1 VAGGGLK
8 VLERECDLMKTKVRS
23 VALIVICSLW
33 QSAPAARCVFAQD
46 SPQSESQ
53 KKGKSQPASANEE
66 LQKRIREQQVTR
78 ILTVL
83 SATADNAKT
92 WTDATAASKVQAQ
105 VSDVIWD
112 ADAEIARSYLI
123 RAWETAGKVE
133 TPKRERSPFRN
144 QSPRTEARREVILV
158 ARRRAPDLSKKWL
171 QQMAQES
178 EQDKGER
185 GAFDDRTPRST
196 LLLQMALQI
205 VDEDPEAA
213 GALATDSLQ
222 DGISFGF
229 QQVLI
234 RIQEKNVALSQRV
247 FRTALSRLRT
257 AGMLDPNELLI
268 LYAYLYTPGRIV
280 AANTDGNTGR
290 VQIAVGRDL
299 PQIAAAAQLN
309 PALALEF
316 LQLAANLLI
325 SAPLPATTPN
335 PPLAARSQLSA
346 ISALMGPISERLP
359 ELAVA
364 LQTRAQQISTE
375 AQLST
380 TPQSPPPN
388 TPASR
393 PAETSASFAE
403 RRVDLLEE
411 VAQNATYTIG
421 RDIAY
426 AKAALAT
433 TVQNYSRGWNLADKI
448 DDRSFRDNL
457 KNWLTYRASLH
468 FVADN
473 NLDKAY
479 ELAGKNTDLIQR
491 AASLVVGA
499 QQLIKSKDTT
509 RASQWLVEARSLVRK
524 VDPDETSVHV
534 AFGIVSAFAKV
545 DRVAAFDVLS
555 EAVRQMGKTTLSPA
569 DEDRVPLLKRFTGFD
584 SLGDFTYGTEGF
596 SLRAAICAFGPEQ
609 FEDVLGVVNRI
620 TPPELHGQAII
631 ELSRK
636 YLKATQQI

>member
-1 VAGGGLK
+1 
-8 VLERECDLMKTKVRS
+8 MKTRVGS
-23 VALIVICSLW
+23 AAIIVVCTLW
-33 QSAPAARCVFAQD
+33 QSGPSALRVFTQNL
-46 SPQSESQ
+46 PQSQSQ
-53 KKGKSQPASANEE
+53 KQDKSRSASADEE
-66 LQKRIREQQVTR
+66 LQKRVREQHVTR
-78 ILTVL
+78 ILAVL

-105 VSDVIWD
+105 ISDVIWD
-112 ADAEIARSYLI
+112 ADAEMARSYLI
-123 RAWETAGKVE
+123 RAWDTAGKVE
-133 TPKRERSPFRN
+133 TPKREPSPFRN
-144 QSPRTEARREVILV
+144 QSPRIDARREVILV
-158 ARRRAPDLSKKWL
+158 ARKRAPDLSKKWL
-171 QQMAQES
+171 QQMAQEVK
-178 EQDKGER
+178 EDQGGR
-185 GAFDDRTPRST
+185 GVFDDRTPRST
-196 LLLQMALQI
+196 VLLQMALQI
-205 VDEDPEAA
+205 VNEDPQAA
-213 GALATDSLQ
+213 AALATDSLQ

-234 RIQEKNVALSQRV
+234 RIQEKNVELSQRV
-247 FRTALSRLRT
+247 FRAALARLRT

-290 VQIAVGRDL
+290 VQIAVGRNQ

-309 PALALEF
+309 PALALDF

-325 SAPLPATTPN
+325 NAPVPATTAN
-335 PPLAARSQLSA
+335 PSLTARSQLSA

-375 AQLST
+375 ARLNT
-380 TPQSPPPN
+380 GPQSPPAH
-388 TPASR
+388 TPASL
-393 PAETSASFAE
+393 PGETSASYAE

-411 VAQNATYTIG
+411 AAQNESLTMG

-433 TVQNYSRGWNLADKI
+433 TVQNYPRGWALADKI
-448 DDRSFRDNL
+448 EDRSLRDNL

-468 FVADN
+468 FVTLN
-473 NLDKAY
+473 NFDKAY
-479 ELAGKNTDLIQR
+479 ELAAKSTDHIQK

-499 QQLIKSKDTT
+499 QQLIKTKDTT

-534 AFGIVSAFAKV
+534 AFGIVSAFAKL
-545 DRVAAFDVLS
+545 DRVTAFDVLS

-569 DEDRVPLLKRFTGFD
+569 DEDRVPLLRRFSGFD
-584 SLGDFTYGTEGF
+584 SSPDFTYGTEGF
-596 SLRAAICAFGPEQ
+596 SLRAAISAFGPEQ

-620 TPPELHGQAII
+620 TPPELHGLAII
-631 ELSRK
+631 ELSKK

>member
-1 VAGGGLK
+1 
-8 VLERECDLMKTKVRS
+8 MKTKRWS
-23 VALIVICSLW
+23 VALVVSCALW
-33 QSAPAARCVFAQD
+33 QSAPASRCVFGQEL
-46 SPQSESQ
+46 SPQESQ
-53 KKGKSQPASANEE
+53 KNAKSRPASTDQE
-66 LQKRIREQQVTR
+66 LRKRLREQQVTR
-78 ILTVL
+78 ILAVL

-92 WTDATAASKVQAQ
+92 WTDAAAASKVQAQ
-105 VSDVIWD
+105 ISDVLWD
-112 ADAEIARSYLI
+112 ADAEIARGYLI

-133 TPKRERSPFRN
+133 LPKRDRSPFRN
-144 QSPRTEARREVILV
+144 QSPRTDARREVILV
-158 ARRRAPDLSKKWL
+158 ARKRAPDLSKKWL

-178 EQDKGER
+178 EQDQGSR
-185 GAFDDRTPRST
+185 GAFDDRTSRST

-205 VDEDPEAA
+205 VNDDPEPAA
-213 GALATDSLQ
+213 ALAIDSLQ

-234 RIQEKNVALSQRV
+234 RIQEKNFELSQRV
-247 FRTALSRLRT
+247 FRAALSRLRT

-280 AANTDGNTGR
+280 AANTDGNTGQI
-290 VQIAVGRDL
+290 QIAVGRNP

-309 PALALEF
+309 PALALDF

-325 SAPLPATTPN
+325 NAPLPATTAN
-335 PPLAARSQLSA
+335 PALAARSQLSV
-346 ISALMGPISERLP
+346 INGLMGPISESLP

-364 LQTRAQQISTE
+364 LRTRAQQISTE
-375 AQLST
+375 AQLNIA
-380 TPQSPPPN
+380 PPSGPADR
-388 TPASR
+388 PASL
-393 PAETSASFAE
+393 PGETSASYAE

-411 VAQNATYTIG
+411 AARNENFTIG

-433 TVQNYSRGWNLADKI
+433 TVQNYARGWDLAGKI
-448 DDRSFRDNL
+448 EDRSLRDNL
-457 KNWLTYRASLH
+457 KNWLTYRATLH
-468 FVADN
+468 FVSQN

-479 ELAGKNTDLIQR
+479 ELATKNNDPLQR

-499 QQLIKSKDTT
+499 QQLIKNKDTT

-534 AFGIVSAFAKV
+534 AFGIVSAFAKLDWV
-545 DRVAAFDVLS
+545 TAFDVLA
-555 EAVRQMGKTTLSPA
+555 EAVRQMGKTTLSSA
-569 DEDRVPLLKRFTGFD
+569 DEDRVPLLKRFSGFD
-584 SLGDFTYGTEGF
+584 SSADITYGTDGF
-596 SLRAAICAFGPEQ
+596 SLRAAIRAFGPEQ

-620 TPPELHGQAII
+620 TPAELHGLAII